1 MMGYVVLLVAGPLL
15 FAGAMR
21 LQSQPGLLLA
31 LAAAI
36 LISAFVGLMDV
47 LAQTQ
52 EAVEKPGLTTGM
64 VAIWLAWVLAIVLS
78 VQALRPR
85 FTTESAAR
93 RLFWIGLLATIL
105 PWLALVAAQRV
116 GV

>member
-1 MMGYVVLLVAGPLL
+1 MMGYLVLLGAGPLL

-21 LQSQPGLLLA
+21 LRSQPGLLLA
-31 LAAAI
+31 LGAAI

-47 LAQTQ
+47 LAQSQ
-52 EAVEKPGLTTGM
+52 EASAEPGLTTGM
-64 VAIWLAWVLAIVLS
+64 VAIWLAWVLAIILS

-85 FTTESAAR
+85 FSSDSAAR
-93 RLFWIGLLATIL
+93 RLFWIGLFATVL